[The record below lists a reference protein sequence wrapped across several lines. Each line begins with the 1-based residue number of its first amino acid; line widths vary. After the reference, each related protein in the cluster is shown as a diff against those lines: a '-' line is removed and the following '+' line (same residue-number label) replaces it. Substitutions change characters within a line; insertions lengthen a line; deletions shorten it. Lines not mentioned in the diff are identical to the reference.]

1 MRLFL
6 YMNTR
11 AIRLLA
17 FSSKNNQSPS
27 HSFSDKKV
35 KGIVYSDKSTIIF
48 NLAELKSR
56 SPYQAQP
63 LRQNVMNSDIA
74 IGFSTNPTSTKK
86 CTIKNLFWVRS
97 FCTLGALH
105 TDKKNVTS

>member
-17 FSSKNNQSPS
+17 FSSQNNQSPG

-35 KGIVYSDKSTIIF
+35 KGIVYSDKSTISF

-63 LRQNVMNSDIA
+63 LRQNAMNSDLSTQL
-74 IGFSTNPTSTKK
+74 STNPVLLK
-86 CTIKNLFWVRS
+86 I
-97 FCTLGALH
+97 
-105 TDKKNVTS
+105 